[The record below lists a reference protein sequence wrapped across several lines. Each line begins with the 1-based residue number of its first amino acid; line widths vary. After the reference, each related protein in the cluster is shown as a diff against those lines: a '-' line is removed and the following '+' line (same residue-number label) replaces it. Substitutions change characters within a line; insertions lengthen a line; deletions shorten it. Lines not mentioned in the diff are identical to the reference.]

1 MATNLPLPP
10 DYARHMPT
18 TPSTGPGTPAETP
31 ELPEL
36 DTSED
41 GITEL
46 DDGDVM
52 IALKDA
58 EDDAPATDAPFDENL
73 VGVLDRTLLNQLA
86 RQLLDDCEVDK
97 EARSKRDEQYAEGI
111 KRTGMGKEA
120 PGGANFTGASTAVH
134 PVLTEAC
141 IDFSTRTMKE
151 IFPAGGPCKIHVV
164 GKSTRDKL
172 ARAQRKRDYMN
183 WQLTTQI
190 KEYQRELGV
199 LMTQIPL
206 GGSGYMKWRYDPS
219 FERARPEF
227 VAVDNLL
234 VPFEATSIYT
244 ASRVTHVMHINR
256 MEYDS
261 RVESGLYADAAVGE
275 PTGTPERTASEQ
287 AAAKAEGVQLDLNYN
302 NDGLRTV
309 YESHIY
315 LPLGPAGE
323 GEPGEDEL
331 AKRRMMP
338 YIFTVDAAT
347 GQPLAL
353 YRNWDEEDQDKQE
366 KLDWIVDHTFLLWR
380 GAQGVGLAHIIGSLS
395 GAATGALR
403 ALLDSAHVANHPSAL
418 KLKGIGS
425 KGQTVQADPGTV
437 VDIDAPPA
445 TDDIRKVVMPHPFPG
460 PSPVLFQLLEY
471 VVQQAKGVV
480 TVATEALAD
489 STPNIA
495 MGTALAIIE
504 QGSNNFADIHRRQH
518 EAQALSLQILHRIN
532 RKHLRD
538 HEVVEEL
545 GELVVSR
552 EDFEGPTDIVP
563 VSDPNIY
570 SEGQR
575 YAQIQAVF
583 QLAQMAP
590 GLYDMVELHRRA
602 LNLMRVSDAD
612 ELLMAPGEPEE
623 RGALEENACAHDP
636 KCALKAYPEQ
646 DHLSHLKAHVTALAS
661 PILGLNSL
669 MALPASPKLLEHC
682 KEHLVALYR
691 QHALAAQHA
700 VMEGAPDVAKD
711 TDTAAAEA
719 AGFVD
724 ATLAQELAPIM
735 QALMQAQQQ
744 IQQMLTAQQQPQ
756 EPPQVTAARLRE
768 QGAAQRQQLELSS
781 RQQTE
786 MLHAQLQQA
795 LAQMEQQAAVAG
807 QQHEAVLT
815 QITASMQQQLEQ
827 QTQTH
832 AQALEADRQRHA
844 TELEALRG
852 VQAEERAQ
860 AAEQFQQMLQAQKA
874 GDAERMAALQAG
886 FAQQLEQLRAE
897 LQMQVKSHE
906 VKVDP
911 PAPPAPAGKKE

>member
-1 MATNLPLPP
+1 MATALPLPP

-18 TPSTGPGTPAETP
+18 APSTGPGDAPEVEEMP
-31 ELPEL
+31 ELNTG
-36 DTSED
+36 DD
-41 GITEL
+41 GLTEL
-46 DDGDVM
+46 DNGDVLV
-52 IALKDA
+52 ALQDA
-58 EDDAPATDAPFDENL
+58 EDDAPATDAPFYENL
-73 VGVLDRTLLNQLA
+73 VEVLDPTLLNRLA
-86 RQLLDDCEVDK
+86 RQLVDDCEIDK

-120 PGGANFTGASTAVH
+120 PGGATFAGASTAVH

-164 GKSTRDKL
+164 GKSTREKL
-172 ARAQRKRDYMN
+172 SRAQRKRDYMN

-206 GGSGYMKWRYDPS
+206 GGSGYMKWRYDS
-219 FERARPEF
+219 NFERARSEF
-227 VAVDNLL
+227 VPVDNLL

-256 MEYDS
+256 LEYDS
-261 RVESGLYADAAVGE
+261 RVESGLYADVDVGE
-275 PTGTPERTASEQ
+275 PSGSPERTASEL

-302 NDGLRTV
+302 SEGLRTV
-309 YESHIY
+309 YESHVY
-315 LPLGPAGE
+315 LPLGPLGD
-323 GEPGEDEL
+323 EPGEDEL
-331 AKRRMMP
+331 AKHRMVP
-338 YIFTVDAAT
+338 YIFTVDLAT
-347 GQPLAL
+347 AKPLAL
-353 YRNWDEEDQDKQE
+353 YRNWEEEDQDKQE

-425 KGQTVQADPGTV
+425 QGKTVQANPGEV
-437 VDIDAPPA
+437 VDIDVP
-445 TDDIRKVVMPHPFPG
+445 TGVDDIRKAVMPHPFPG

-471 VVQQAKGVV
+471 VVNQAKGVV

-518 EAQALSLQILHRIN
+518 EAQALSLRILHRIN
-532 RKHLRD
+532 RQHLRD

-623 RGALEENACAHDP
+623 RGPLEENACAHDP

-661 PILGLNSL
+661 PILGLNGL
-669 MALPASPKLLEHC
+669 MALPAGPKLLEHC

-691 QHALAAQHA
+691 QHAVAAQHA
-700 VMEGAPDVAKD
+700 MMEAAQDVTKGEAD
-711 TDTAAAEA
+711 VAAAEA

-724 ATLAQELAPIM
+724 ATLAQELAPVM
-735 QALMQAQQQ
+735 QAMMQAQQQ
-744 IQQMLTAQQQPQ
+744 IQQMMTAAQQPQ
-756 EPPQVTAARLRE
+756 EPPQVTAARIRE
-768 QGAAQRQQLELSS
+768 QGATARH
-781 RQQTE
+781 QQT
-786 MLHAQLQQA
+786 
-795 LAQMEQQAAVAG
+795 QQAAMAAM
-807 QQHEAVLT
+807 QAEAQQQQAAAQHEALLT
-815 QITASMQQQLEQ
+815 QITAHMHQQVEQQNQAHAQQLAAAQ
-827 QTQTH
+827 QAH
-832 AQALEADRQRHA
+832 AMQM
-844 TELEALRG
+844 EALRG
-852 VQAEERAQ
+852 VQAEQQAQ
-860 AAEQFQQMLQAQKA
+860 AEQRFQQALQEQRDAMAVYMQELKGQQAEQLAQLQAA
-874 GDAERMAALQAG
+874 
-886 FAQQLEQLRAE
+886 

-911 PAPPAPAGKKE
+911 PAPPAPSKKE